1 MFYVTEITH
10 IKVAKMI
17 AIYCHQIPPDE
28 WYYENNFEIIY
39 YPGIGEDDKF
49 NSDGCCKCSFG

>member
-1 MFYVTEITH
+1 
-10 IKVAKMI
+10 MI

-39 YPGIGEDDKF
+39 YPDIGEDDKF